1 MMYIIMQLLTPERCV
16 FKVLPDVTA
25 RHCSS
30 SALEKLKPRRGA
42 GHSFHKPGPGRP
54 ALGSAEHAALI
65 HHTGRNHPHFMAHQK
80 LKHLENPFIT
90 NRYRSAWS
98 PHIPGTTHTPHNR
111 LSHDCSHGD
120 IRDKGLG
127 FILLRHYRKVSSQ
140 PSSREVLCWECAEWG
155 CSNQAAVKMAV
166 KTMLAADKI
175 RRLQGTVA
183 AQIGSVRTCSTAD
196 TYTGLLLVRI
206 LQAHW
211 PPIGHHYADTGLLLV
226 NILCPHSRYIV
237 II

>member
-1 MMYIIMQLLTPERCV
+1 MQTGPGDNLGSRTQDSSRAVFSTTKIFPPTHHSSTFIHSFSWSSMLETSDRGHCPSKYHIYLLTTAVCMMYIIMQLLTPERCV

-90 NRYRSAWS
+90 NRYRSA
-98 PHIPGTTHTPHNR
+98 
-111 LSHDCSHGD
+111 
-120 IRDKGLG
+120 
-127 FILLRHYRKVSSQ
+127 
-140 PSSREVLCWECAEWG
+140 
-155 CSNQAAVKMAV
+155 
-166 KTMLAADKI
+166 
-175 RRLQGTVA
+175 
-183 AQIGSVRTCSTAD
+183 
-196 TYTGLLLVRI
+196 
-206 LQAHW
+206 
-211 PPIGHHYADTGLLLV
+211 
-226 NILCPHSRYIV
+226 
-237 II
+237 

>member
-1 MMYIIMQLLTPERCV
+1 MTSITWAGPRCV
-16 FKVLPDVTA
+16 QQLGAFLGPENRTQRRSAYILWLIKNWSILRIHLSQTDTDLPD
-25 RHCSS
+25 
-30 SALEKLKPRRGA
+30 
-42 GHSFHKPGPGRP
+42 
-54 ALGSAEHAALI
+54 
-65 HHTGRNHPHFMAHQK
+65 
-80 LKHLENPFIT
+80 
-90 NRYRSAWS
+90 
-98 PHIPGTTHTPHNR
+98 PHISRAQPTHHR

-140 PSSREVLCWECAEWG
+140 PSYGEVLCWECAEWG

-183 AQIGSVRTCSTAD
+183 STD
-196 TYTGLLLVRI
+196 RECPHFSSQHCRYV
-206 LQAHW
+206 HW
-211 PPIGHHYADTGLLLV
+211 PPIGQNTAGTLASYWSEYCKHWPPIGQNTADTGLLLV
-226 NILCPHSRYIV
+226 RILCPHSRYIV